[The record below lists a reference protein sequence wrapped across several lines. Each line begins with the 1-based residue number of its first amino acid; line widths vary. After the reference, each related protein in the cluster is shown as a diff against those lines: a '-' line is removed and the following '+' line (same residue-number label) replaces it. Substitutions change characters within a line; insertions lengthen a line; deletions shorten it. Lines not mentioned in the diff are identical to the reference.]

1 MDKTNGSYVVSYS
14 PDCVKEGDQISL
26 SVTHLGCHIRG
37 SPFHVSVSRRLL
49 LEVSSTDN
57 LAADWLDPAV
67 ATMSNIQRARLYV
80 SLFDTNGSE
89 VYKGTG
95 VTKCPWS
102 ELHITA
108 PGKQYWDDK
117 HTNAIHLDNGDCMLI
132 IGKKSGL
139 EKSGLHYLYDLY
151 RPYSVTII
159 EGGDDKWVNWYQRRR
174 LIIADS
180 APSTPGWSAPE
191 NRISFSS
198 AGFKLT
204 SAVSWPKFNGNFKIY
219 YKPL

>member
-80 SLFDTNGSE
+80 RLFDTNGSE

-95 VTKCPWS
+95 VTKCAWS
-102 ELHITA
+102 KLNITA
-108 PGKQYWDDK
+108 PGAQYCDDK
-117 HTNAIHLDNGDCMLI
+117 HNNAIQLDNGDCMLI
-132 IGKKSGL
+132 IGKNPGIGSY
-139 EKSGLHYLYDLY
+139 HYSWDLY
-151 RPYSVTII
+151 RPYSITII
-159 EGGDDKWVNWYQRRR
+159 EGGDDKWRGYNRRR

-180 APSTPGWSAPE
+180 APWTPGWSAPE
-191 NRISFSS
+191 NRISFTSN
-198 AGFKLT
+198 GFTVT
-204 SAVSWPKFNGNFKIY
+204 SEVSWPKFNGNFKIY
-219 YKPL
+219 YQPL